1 MPSSEVNGAQIKL
14 QIPKRYNLE
23 EVLSRIARIIDWNGR
38 YSPQE
43 SGYDYMIGN
52 SNDWW
57 MSRGERPCDL
67 IIARRHP
74 DIKLMTSLRDVI
86 MHVLGADPAERNP
99 ERPGT
104 VTLLIP
110 NNHLQDYLSRITR
123 IIDWD
128 DSYTVTALNQYKIG
142 ASADWHMNVMDSP
155 NPEASIVI
163 IEYLCGKP
171 EFMEK
176 LRNVLIYFLY
186 IDHLNK

>member
-1 MPSSEVNGAQIKL
+1 MSRSEVPSAEIMV
-14 QIPKRYNLE
+14 QIPKRYNWE
-23 EVLSRIARIIDWNGR
+23 AALSRISRIIDWNGR
-38 YSPQE
+38 YSKKE

-57 MSRGERPCDL
+57 MSRGKRPGDL
-67 IIARRHP
+67 IIACRHP

-104 VTLLIP
+104 VTLMIP
-110 NNHLQDYLSRITR
+110 NNHIQDYLSRITR

-128 DSYTVTALNQYKIG
+128 DSYTVTALNHYKIG
-142 ASADWHMNVMDSP
+142 ASADWHMSVMDSP

-163 IEYLCGKP
+163 IEYLCGKC

-176 LRNVLIYFLY
+176 LRNVLIYFLH
-186 IDHLNK
+186 IDRLNK